1 MAITAVVNRPHPN
14 RVQVRLGSDISGPL
28 FSITLGMFDPRR
40 DLDVYNGGR
49 PMTVS
54 SYTWDPVRNRY
65 LLFLE
70 EELDFDYPVQV
81 IHHVPN
87 PAFLEY
93 DENPDLHQL
102 SLGQNPEILADPAVG
117 V

>member
-1 MAITAVVNRPHPN
+1 MAITAVVNRLHPN

-28 FSITLGMFDPRR
+28 FSITKGMFDPRR

-70 EELDFDYPVQV
+70 EGLDLDLPVQV

-87 PAFLEY
+87 PAFAEY
-93 DENPDLHQL
+93 DENPDLLQV
-102 SLGQNPEILADPAVG
+102 SLGRDPDLLADPTVG
-117 V
+117 G